1 MPPLL
6 ERIEA
11 EIEAAE
17 FHQRG
22 ALAGAEFDAPVGDEI
37 EGGDA
42 LGDPRRMVVFRR
54 HQADAMAEADVL
66 GALRARRE
74 EYFRRRGVRIF
85 LEKMV
90 LDFPGVVDAE
100 FICEFDLIERL
111 LEQAVLGLVIPRPR
125 QLMLV
130 ENAEFHGRSRDVL
143 LMPKLSSLAGFV
155 ASAFWSEYGQMQ
167 GGSHSCAPFAKT

>member
-54 HQADAMAEADVL
+54 HQADAMTEANVF

-74 EYFRRRGVRIF
+74 EYLRRRGVRIF

-90 LDFPGVVDAE
+90 LDFPSVIDAE
-100 FICEFDLIERL
+100 FVGEFDLIERL
-111 LEQAVLGLVIPRPR
+111 LEQPALLALVPRPR

-130 ENAEFHGRSRDVL
+130 EKPEFHGRS
-143 LMPKLSSLAGFV
+143 PNS
-155 ASAFWSEYGQMQ
+155 
-167 GGSHSCAPFAKT
+167 